1 MKIFS
6 FEMKFQSCEKK
17 KKVDIASNKELI
29 NAPSIMYKRKLLV
42 TFPSFSQNNKK
53 EELLKVS
60 FQCNLTLHEYD
71 NTI

>member
-6 FEMKFQSCEKK
+6 FEIKFQSCEKK

-29 NAPSIMYKRKLLV
+29 SAPSIMYIRELLV

-60 FQCNLTLHEYD
+60 LQSYLTFHEND